1 MTNTNTCSSNVTVFA
16 DITFFFLR
24 AMCPSLASA
33 TAFLGKCPGL
43 DLSSFIIF
51 KMMKDITHIP
61 FDGFTPAHTLEE
73 FHILMFAMMCSYAQV
88 HKLRCC
94 VCGEGGGEVGYGA
107 ISSKAMERSVN

>member
-24 AMCPSLASA
+24 AMCSSLASA

-51 KMMKDITHIP
+51 KMKKDITHIP

-73 FHILMFAMMCSYAQV
+73 FHILMSAMMCSYAKV
-88 HKLRCC
+88 LC
-94 VCGEGGGEVGYGA
+94 VGGGEVGYGA

>member
-51 KMMKDITHIP
+51 KMKKDIPHIP

-73 FHILMFAMMCSYAQV
+73 FHILMSAKMCSYAQV

-94 VCGEGGGEVGYGA
+94 VCVWGGKLGMGLFLQRLW
-107 ISSKAMERSVN
+107 SDQ